1 MIFGGVSESFSS
13 FGKAIVANLY
23 MLLGIYEPQDD
34 MEVTSQPRLAN
45 FYYWSYTMIAFF
57 ILLNALLAIVVDA
70 YAACKSEADSQ
81 AEIVGAPYPYVR
93 LASVH
98 ADFDGTCLRPE
109 LMSLCASLVVRACVA
124 GSLGKL
130 RHEVLHQVQSA

>member
-1 MIFGGVSESFSS
+1 
-13 FGKAIVANLY
+13 

-98 ADFDGTCLRPE
+98 ADFEGPTYFDDGSE
-109 LMSLCASLVVRACVA
+109 LLAFFL
-124 GSLGKL
+124 
-130 RHEVLHQVQSA
+130 HVLDSVMG